1 MKPVGM
7 SAIDQLINLFQDLL
21 IEIQYL
27 VPANRSGSVKG
38 NITGIGNGNSDEIK
52 APIGH
57 PLKIFRFVLS
67 AFICFG
73 TKEVQKIKASPP
85 RQLVFWSRGNLGKC
99 LMAYKAYS
107 CCDDGC
113 IFQKPPSRIIWVH
126 FKKG

>member
-1 MKPVGM
+1 NEDLTKQEPRGM
-7 SAIDQLINLFQDLL
+7 RADGQFDQLVQDLL

-73 TKEVQKIKASPP
+73 TKEVQQIKASPP
-85 RQLVFWSRGNLGKC
+85 RQLVFWRRGNLGKC
-99 LMAYKAYS
+99 LMAY
-107 CCDDGC
+107 
-113 IFQKPPSRIIWVH
+113 
-126 FKKG
+126 